1 VNADIRNV
9 PSPTDSLASLAE
21 RIDGSLELIDREA
34 LKIVSGEVVLD
45 PDATIGSIDLGS
57 RVLRDVLS
65 ELMTVTSADQ
75 QRKPPELDLGRALR
89 EEAERLGRSHAAPL
103 VLDLRVPAGLP
114 AVATPEAA
122 LREIMRDLLSLCAA
136 AAGRGGTLT
145 IAARCEATRS
155 DSCSR
160 PAAAR
165 TRATCG
171 PCPRGPGHD
180 ALGEAAH
187 RALRRRHVPRVPRAA
202 EQPPPARS
210 LPREAA
216 RPARLR
222 RERFPWRRLLE
233 WETGVGPLSQGGK

>member
-145 IAARCEATRS
+145 IAARCEGDEVGLLLEAGGGEDPRDVRPVSLEDLVTTLSGRLHTERS
-155 DSCSR
+155 DDGTFRACLVLPST
-160 PAAAR
+160 AAR
-165 TRATCG
+165 
-171 PCPRGPGHD
+171 
-180 ALGEAAH
+180 
-187 RALRRRHVPRVPRAA
+187 
-202 EQPPPARS
+202 
-210 LPREAA
+210 
-216 RPARLR
+216 
-222 RERFPWRRLLE
+222 
-233 WETGVGPLSQGGK
+233 